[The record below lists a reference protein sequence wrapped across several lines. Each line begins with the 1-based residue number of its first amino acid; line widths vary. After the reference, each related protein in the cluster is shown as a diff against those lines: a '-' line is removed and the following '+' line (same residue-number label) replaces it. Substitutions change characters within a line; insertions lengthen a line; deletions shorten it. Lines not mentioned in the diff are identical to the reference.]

1 MNHQRSPR
9 CLCAASLAAAL
20 LLVFPAEAAP
30 PVPPLPECADPVTP
44 ETLSPG
50 QQAIGFTVRE
60 GDLVE
65 SFSVEI
71 LGVDRGAQGPGKDLI
86 VVDTSGPVIDEGGG
100 GISAGMSGSPV
111 YTEDGKLIGAICCGF
126 SFGPTS
132 IGGVTPAPDMLRVF
146 AEGVAAAAEQGSAVA
161 RLGPGSRARIARA
174 QGVAASSVPGEMG
187 RLKVPVSVSGNPRP
201 EQLSA
206 LRDVLSGAG
215 ASVIVTRGASATV
228 PLGPPSARL
237 APGDAIGAALSFG
250 DVTMAATGT
259 TTYVCGG
266 KAVAFGHPFLF
277 TGPAVIGAT
286 RARVLGIVDDPALG
300 PFKFAILAEPVGIV
314 DRDRFSAIRAVFGAE
329 IPTIPVTQDT
339 TALDTGN
346 QRLGARTDVV
356 GSTGTPGGRRLFAGI
371 AFQHSV
377 TNIDQTF
384 DQIGPGSAGISWTI
398 SGVRTGSGQP
408 FALARGNRWTSAD
421 DISFAAT
428 DELFVALNELA
439 SQDFEPIELTGL
451 AVDDVSV
458 EQTVRRYRIE
468 RVLWARNGRRF
479 ANVDRLRVR
488 RGDTVRARVELR
500 ALDDGSLR
508 TERMSFRVPGGRRRG
523 VIQIT
528 GGAALAAEE
537 AGVVGEEGEG
547 EAEPDSLDALLAD
560 LVSAPRNDALIGR
573 ASFRR
578 APIVLIED
586 RVVIG
591 SGRLRLTIARRR

>member
-1 MNHQRSPR
+1 MNHPRSLR
-9 CLCAASLAAAL
+9 CLGCAPLAAAL
-20 LLVFPAEAAP
+20 LLAFPAEAAP
-30 PVPPLPECADPVTP
+30 PVPPLPECAELVTP

-60 GDLVE
+60 GEQVE
-65 SFSVEI
+65 AFSAEI
-71 LGVDRGAQGPGKDLI
+71 LGVDRGALGPGKDLI

-100 GISAGMSGSPV
+100 GISVGMSGSPV
-111 YTEDGKLIGAICCGF
+111 YTEDGKLIGAIAYGF
-126 SFGPTS
+126 SVGPSS
-132 IGGVTPAPDMLRVF
+132 IGGVTPAPDMLQVF
-146 AEGVAAAAEQGSAVA
+146 AEGAAPAAEQGAAVA
-161 RLGPGSRARIARA
+161 RLAPGSRARIARA
-174 QGVAASSVPGEMG
+174 QGVAPSSVAEEMG

-206 LRDVLSGAG
+206 LRDALTGAG
-215 ASVIVTRGASATV
+215 AGVIVSRGASATV

-259 TTYVCGG
+259 TTYVCGD
-266 KAVAFGHPFLF
+266 KAVAFGHPLLF
-277 TGPAVIGAT
+277 TGPAVMGAT
-286 RARVLGIVDDPALG
+286 RARVLRIVADPTFV
-300 PFKFAILAEPVGIV
+300 PFKYATLTEPVGIV
-314 DRDRFSAIRAVFGAE
+314 DRDRFSAIRARFGAE

-356 GSTGTPGGRRLFAGI
+356 GPTGSALGRFLFAQI
-371 AFQHSV
+371 AILHSF
-377 TNIDQTF
+377 TNIAQTF
-384 DQIGPGSAGISWTI
+384 DQISGGSAGISWTI

-408 FALARGNRWTSAD
+408 FALASANRWTSPD

-428 DELFVALNELA
+428 DELFVALDQLA
-439 SQDFEPIELTGL
+439 FQDFEPIEFTGL

-458 EQTVRRYRIE
+458 ERTVRRYRIE

-479 ANVDRLRVR
+479 ADVERLRVR

-500 ALDDGSLR
+500 ALDDGSQR
-508 TERMSFRVPGGRRRG
+508 TESMRFPVPGGRQRG
-523 VIQIT
+523 AIQIV
-528 GGAALAAEE
+528 GGATLASEE
-537 AGVVGEEGEG
+537 AGAVVEDGEG

-578 APIVLIED
+578 APIVLNED
-586 RVVIG
+586 RVVLG
-591 SGRLRLTIARRR
+591 SDRLRLTIARRR

>member
-1 MNHQRSPR
+1 MNHPRSLR
-9 CLCAASLAAAL
+9 CYCAAPLAAAL
-20 LLVFPAEAAP
+20 LLAFPVEAAP
-30 PVPPLPECADPVTP
+30 PVPPLPECAEQVTP

-60 GDLVE
+60 GEQVE
-65 SFSVEI
+65 RFDVTI
-71 LGVDRGAQGPGKDLI
+71 LGVDRGALGPGKDLI
-86 VVDTSGPVIDEGGG
+86 VVDTRGPVIDEGGG

-111 YTEDGKLIGAICCGF
+111 YTEDGKLIGAIAYVF
-126 SFGPTS
+126 SVGPSS

-146 AEGVAAAAEQGSAVA
+146 AEGAAPAEQGSAAA
-161 RLGPGSRARIARA
+161 RLAPGSRARIARA
-174 QGVAASSVPGEMG
+174 QGVAVSAVAEEMD
-187 RLKVPVSVSGNPRP
+187 RLKVPVTVSGNPRP
-201 EQLSA
+201 EQLRA
-206 LRDVLSGAG
+206 LHDALTGAG
-215 ASVIVTRGASATV
+215 ARVIVNRGASATV

-250 DVTMAATGT
+250 DFTVPAIGT

-266 KAVAFGHPFLF
+266 QAVAFGHSFLF
-277 TGPAVIGAT
+277 TGPTVIGAT
-286 RARVLGIVDDPALG
+286 RARVLGIVADPTLG
-300 PFKFAILAEPVGIV
+300 PIKRAILTEPVGIV
-314 DRDRFSAIRAVFGAE
+314 DRDRFSAIRARFGVE

-339 TALDTGN
+339 TAPDTGN

-356 GSTGTPGGRRLFAGI
+356 GPTGTLLGRRLFAEI
-371 AFQHSV
+371 AFGHSF

-384 DQIGPGSAGISWTI
+384 DQVSGGSAGISWTI

-408 FALARGNRWTSAD
+408 FALARANRWTAPD

-428 DELFVALNELA
+428 DELFMALDKLA
-439 SQDFEPIELTGL
+439 SQDFEPIEFTGL

-468 RVLWARNGRRF
+468 RVLWARNARRF
-479 ANVDRLRVR
+479 SDMERLRVR
-488 RGDTVRARVELR
+488 RGDTVRARIELR

-523 VIQIT
+523 VIQIA
-528 GGAALAAEE
+528 GGATLAAEQAE
-537 AGVVGEEGEG
+537 DGEVEP
-547 EAEPDSLDALLAD
+547 AAPDSLDALLAD

-578 APIVLIED
+578 VPIVLIQD
-586 RVVIG
+586 RVVLG
-591 SGRLRLTIARRR
+591 SDRLRLTIARRR

>member
-1 MNHQRSPR
+1 M
-9 CLCAASLAAAL
+9 A
-20 LLVFPAEAAP
+20 FPAEAAP
-30 PVPPLPECADPVTP
+30 PVPPLPECAEPVTP

-50 QQAIGFTVRE
+50 QVAIGFTVRE
-60 GDLVE
+60 GEQVE
-65 SFSVEI
+65 RFDVTI
-71 LGVDRGAQGPGKDLI
+71 LGVDRGALGPGKDLI
-86 VVDTSGPVIDEGGG
+86 VVDTRGPVIDEGGG

-111 YTEDGKLIGAICCGF
+111 YTEDGKLIGAIAYVF
-126 SFGPTS
+126 SVGPSS

-146 AEGVAAAAEQGSAVA
+146 AEGAAPAEQGSAAA
-161 RLGPGSRARIARA
+161 RLAPGSRARIARA
-174 QGVAASSVPGEMG
+174 QGVAVSAVAEEMG
-187 RLKVPVSVSGNPRP
+187 RLKVPVTVSGNPRP
-201 EQLSA
+201 EQLRA
-206 LRDVLSGAG
+206 LHDALTGAG
-215 ASVIVTRGASATV
+215 ARVIVNRGASATV

-250 DVTMAATGT
+250 DFTVPAIGT

-266 KAVAFGHPFLF
+266 QAVAFGHSFLF
-277 TGPAVIGAT
+277 TGPTVIGAT
-286 RARVLGIVDDPALG
+286 RARVLGIVADPTLG
-300 PFKFAILAEPVGIV
+300 PIKRAILTEPVGIV
-314 DRDRFSAIRAVFGAE
+314 DRDRFSAIRARFGVE

-356 GSTGTPGGRRLFAGI
+356 GPTGTLLGRRLFAEI
-371 AFQHSV
+371 AFGHSF

-384 DQIGPGSAGISWTI
+384 DQVSGGSAGISWTI

-408 FALARGNRWTSAD
+408 FALARVNRWTAPE

-428 DELFVALNELA
+428 DELFVALDKLA
-439 SQDFEPIELTGL
+439 SQDFEPIEFTGL

-458 EQTVRRYRIE
+458 ERTVRRYRIE
-468 RVLWARNGRRF
+468 RVLWARNARRF
-479 ANVDRLRVR
+479 ADVERLRVR
-488 RGDTVRARVELR
+488 RGDTVRARIELR

-523 VIQIT
+523 VIQIA
-528 GGAALAAEE
+528 GGATLAAEQAE
-537 AGVVGEEGEG
+537 DGEVEP
-547 EAEPDSLDALLAD
+547 AAPDSLDALLAD

-586 RVVIG
+586 RVVLG
-591 SGRLRLTIARRR
+591 SDRLRLTIARRR